1 MSMIARLRLS
11 LQRFECYLQR
21 WTATHFYDQ
30 SHQDFALDLH
40 EVSENMSTDCET
52 KSSLLEE
59 IFNPTLYAVPKH
71 RRSRERRLQR
81 KFGNHIMQRFVQIKK
96 NLVMCLECGQWH
108 ERRTICGNCYERA
121 KEETEEMK
129 KELGEE
135 MQYTPDQKEVAF
147 LYDGEESQT
156 FEGKHIVEMK
166 KPRPKWFSDA
176 LMTKVKTSNN

>member
-1 MSMIARLRLS
+1 LCFIIV
-11 LQRFECYLQR
+11 QVIVV
-21 WTATHFYDQ
+21 FYYC
-30 SHQDFALDLH
+30 S
-40 EVSENMSTDCET
+40 
-52 KSSLLEE
+52 
-59 IFNPTLYAVPKH
+59 
-71 RRSRERRLQR
+71 
-81 KFGNHIMQRFVQIKK
+81 
-96 NLVMCLECGQWH
+96 
-108 ERRTICGNCYERA
+108 GNCYERA